1 MDVGLRKGLTTTT
14 TTNEDKT
21 MEKTTK
27 TATFK
32 TFEAARLTAGKYAGM
47 CINKSEE
54 REHDGKFFTY
64 YSSSAR
70 NVSRDWYALKASEI
84 AAVGYDCLGF
94 WDIPAGL
101 KAASLMV
108 CRLSNYSRNFRF
120 SLDRSGA
127 WMFHY
132 DDPDGFEYSNGSA
145 EDVKGDRVEMDDD
158 QNARDFVWALSRFE
172 RVQLWEN
179 NGKIFM
185 AVGSIDDGRL
195 LLLNAGVNARF
206 VSSDDDV
213 WTVDPAAEVVAAVAN
228 YPAAP
233 VAACEAPKAENGEET
248 AQEGEN
254 ARGGAEV
261 HQEAETAPEAEETA
275 KRDLSREFRRGDVVK
290 ITGTTNGRNG
300 YFYVVDLHDDGTP
313 YKLQGLKKCPQYD
326 TFKDETTKKV
336 EYWPLHTFASSPKVR
351 AEFKEAVKFA
361 SISNFGP
368 VSLAAYQALK
378 RAHAETV
385 EALERVKSRDGS
397 GVYVDELTKREA
409 EERADVER
417 MREEAPELES
427 LRQWKET
434 HQKQEGPGLKIC
446 KNGLKVRN
454 DDGTWEHYSLKIEKA
469 HGYHNDAHAGEVEV
483 WGSYYGNRSST
494 IPAGFGLGIINDS
507 DSQTDYFE
515 ADRAFVKPD
524 HPLFW
529 AFAQAAEGGKPYTLT
544 DDDAQ
549 RCAEYLETKR
559 AEAEAERK
567 AKEDAEQAERERK
580 DAELCKAISDAVK
593 TYSEEFPAVTGEA
606 TGRIIWSENNA
617 LYAESEETGKNTL
630 FSLAALDLIIS
641 EADHAKKRIFGKE
654 CGYEKTKMLL
664 EIPGGVELE
673 ERVDI
678 GDGIGGIYES
688 HLHTMEWHAM
698 QAMTN
703 GDDPKWVEAQKKG
716 VERESHILEM
726 LRPWCH
732 IGGLLVLNDL
742 EALELGETA

>member
-1 MDVGLRKGLTTTT
+1 MTK
-14 TTNEDKT
+14 NN
-21 MEKTTK
+21 TK

-32 TFEAARLTAGKYAGM
+32 TFEAARLSAGKYAGIPKGIEKTFM
-47 CINKSEE
+47 PDPLKTYEAFETAKNYGSDA
-54 REHDGKFFTY
+54 RKFAALTV
-64 YSSSAR
+64 SQISA
-70 NVSRDWYALKASEI
+70 SGLEYMGFF
-84 AAVGYDCLGF
+84 AV
-94 WDIPAGL
+94 PAGL
-101 KAASLMV
+101 KAAARMARRVSGE
-108 CRLSNYSRNFRF
+108 YSGSRF
-120 SLDRSGA
+120 SFGFDAAGRWSYE
-127 WMFHY
+127 F
-132 DDPDGFEYSNGSA
+132 DDPEGMASTDGSA
-145 EDVKGDRVEMDDD
+145 EDVGADGV
-158 QNARDFVWALSRFE
+158 ARFSSSMREIPAVVWALASFDV
-172 RVQLWEN
+172 VQLWKNEK
-179 NGKIFM
+179 GFFFF
-185 AVGSIDDGRL
+185 AVGNVDDGRV
-195 LLLNAGVNARF
+195 LLLNSGMEGEF
-206 VSSDDDV
+206 M
-213 WTVDPAAEVVAAVAN
+213 DPSEMTEDRAEVVAAVAN

-233 VAACEAPKAENGEET
+233 VAACEAPKAENGKET

-261 HQEAETAPEAEETA
+261 RHEAETAPEAKETA

-313 YKLQGLKKCPQYD
+313 YKLQGLKKCPKYD
-326 TFKDETTKKV
+326 TFKDEATKNV
-336 EYWPLHTFASSPKVR
+336 EYWPLRTYANSPKVC

-397 GVYVDELTKREA
+397 GVYVDEWTKMEA
-409 EERADVER
+409 EERADLER
-417 MREEAPELES
+417 MELENES
-427 LRQWKET
+427 LKDLDQWKES
-434 HQKQEGPGLKIC
+434 HQKPEGPGLKIC

-494 IPAGFGLGIINDS
+494 IPAGFGLEIINDS

-529 AFAQAAEGGKPYTLT
+529 AFAQAAEGGKPHTLT
-544 DDDAQ
+544 DDDAK

-559 AEAEAERK
+559 AEAESERK

-580 DAELCKAISDAVK
+580 EAELCKAISDAVE

-703 GDDPKWVEAQKKG
+703 GDDHEWVEAQKKG